1 MSQNIESYDGK
12 ESESTETSEAEVKTD
27 SEDKS
32 AEINKESAFE
42 EDGEKLPEGEDEISS
57 EDAAESA
64 FEEDDESEINED
76 SDSDIEENEEC
87 AFEEDTDEENDNTET
102 DYSRPSHWR
111 AGMRDEVW
119 ENAKDE
125 HGRVRDPVSG
135 KYMSKDSPWDMG
147 HKPGFEFRKH
157 QESAKERGISRKEF
171 LDEYYNPDHYRPE
184 LPSSNRSHKGED
196 VTDDYFGD

>member
-12 ESESTETSEAEVKTD
+12 ESESTETSKAEVKTD

-76 SDSDIEENEEC
+76 SDSDIDENEES

-157 QESAKERGISRKEF
+157 QESAKERGISREEF